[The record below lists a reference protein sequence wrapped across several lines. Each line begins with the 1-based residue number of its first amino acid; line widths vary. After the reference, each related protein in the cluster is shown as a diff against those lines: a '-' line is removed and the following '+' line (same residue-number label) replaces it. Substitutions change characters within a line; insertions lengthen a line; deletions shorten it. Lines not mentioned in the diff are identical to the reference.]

1 MSRDAANFNAGG
13 VLVDR
18 MLSYVARQSSGE
30 QTKEGDRQLD
40 EARKLI
46 EVNQPVIDPGD
57 LQTVEDKI
65 AHVREMKLGLDS
77 KWGPSKLLHAR
88 VYRKYADS
96 VYHHAKV
103 VPPCQSS
110 RLSHYSFCSRYQTGP
125 TMRKDDNVN
134 EHSLYPR
141 QTCRTVI
148 V

>member
-65 AHVREMKLGLDS
+65 AQWVLI
-77 KWGPSKLLHAR
+77 
-88 VYRKYADS
+88 Y
-96 VYHHAKV
+96 
-103 VPPCQSS
+103 
-110 RLSHYSFCSRYQTGP
+110 
-125 TMRKDDNVN
+125 
-134 EHSLYPR
+134 
-141 QTCRTVI
+141 
-148 V
+148 